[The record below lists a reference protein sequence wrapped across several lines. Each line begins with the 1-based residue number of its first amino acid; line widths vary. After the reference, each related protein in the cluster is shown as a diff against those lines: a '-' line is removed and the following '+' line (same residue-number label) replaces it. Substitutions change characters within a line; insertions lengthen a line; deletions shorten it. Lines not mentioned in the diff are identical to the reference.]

1 MIDYRARF
9 RTTVLIAACGLAAF
23 AVVPHIA
30 NSGLMFLAGLVA
42 INIVFGLSWNLLF
55 SGAGLL
61 SFGHAM
67 FFAGG
72 AYTMALVSRHLP
84 EMPFLLGLM
93 LGAACGGMI
102 ALVFGFIALRRASG
116 VYFAVLTLAFSELI
130 HILITKTTFLG
141 RNDGLVGIPRPVIDF
156 GVGALDL
163 SSATAYYYFIIIVMT
178 LVAVLLWC
186 FQNAPAGRLLQA
198 IRQDA
203 TRTAFLGTPIQGWQL
218 AAFVLSGTVAAFCG
232 AVMAP
237 FTQIA
242 SPEIAYWT
250 VSTQPIL
257 FTLLGGAG
265 HFWGPAVGAILFG
278 AIDYGT
284 RTMHGLSD
292 LTVGVLLLAVVLM
305 IPGGLL
311 GLLKRRRDKA
321 RRATRGADVASGT
334 ATGTTGSE
342 ASQ

>member
-1 MIDYRARF
+1 MIDYRAKL
-9 RTTVLIAACGLAAF
+9 RTNLVIAACGLAAF
-23 AVVPHIA
+23 AVVPFVA

-67 FFAGG
+67 FFGGG
-72 AYTMALVSRHLP
+72 AYTMAVLSLRLP
-84 EMPFLLGLM
+84 ELPFLISLA
-93 LGAACGGMI
+93 LGAACGGLI

-141 RNDGLVGIPRPVIDF
+141 RNDGLVGIRRPSIDL
-156 GVGALDL
+156 GVVTLDL
-163 SSATAYYYFIIIVMT
+163 TSTTSYYYFIIIVMT
-178 LVAVLLWC
+178 IVALLLWC
-186 FQNAPAGRLLQA
+186 FQNSPAGRLIQA

-203 TRTAFLGTPIQGWQL
+203 TRTAFLGTRIQGWQL
-218 AAFVLSGTVAAFCG
+218 MAFVLSGTVAAFCG
-232 AVMAP
+232 AVMVP

-278 AIDYGT
+278 VIDYGT
-284 RTMHGLSD
+284 RTMHGMSEI
-292 LTVGVLLLAVVLM
+292 TVGLLLLGVVLM

-311 GLLKRRRDKA
+311 GLLKRRRNKV
-321 RRATRGADVASGT
+321 RAAPADPDEVR
-334 ATGTTGSE
+334 TTPE
-342 ASQ
+342 TEQ

>member
-9 RTTVLIAACGLAAF
+9 RTTLAIAACGLAAF
-23 AVVPHIA
+23 AVVPHVA

-42 INIVFGLSWNLLF
+42 INIVFGLSWNFLF

-72 AYTMALVSRHLP
+72 AYSMALITRHIP
-84 EMPFLLGLM
+84 EMPFLLGLA
-93 LGAACGGMI
+93 LGAACGGLI
-102 ALVFGFIALRRASG
+102 ALIFGVVALRRASG

-130 HILITKTTFLG
+130 HIMITKTTFLG
-141 RNDGLVGIPRPVIDF
+141 RNDGLVGIPRPVIELGF
-156 GVGALDL
+156 ATLDL
-163 SSATAYYYFIIIVMT
+163 TRATAYYYFIIVVMT
-178 LVAVLLWC
+178 VVAVMLWC

-198 IRQDA
+198 IRQDPM
-203 TRTAFLGTPIQGWQL
+203 RTAFLGTPIQGWQL
-218 AAFVLSGTVAAFCG
+218 TAFVISGTVAAFCG
-232 AVMAP
+232 AVMVP

-284 RTMHGLSD
+284 RTMHGLSEI
-292 LTVGVLLLAVVLM
+292 TVGVLLLAVVLI

-311 GLLKRRRDKA
+311 GLLNRRRKTAQKSKA
-321 RRATRGADVASGT
+321 KGAQTSARQTSAT
-334 ATGTTGSE
+334 E
-342 ASQ
+342 AGQ

>member
-9 RTTVLIAACGLAAF
+9 RSNLLIASCGLAVF
-23 AVVPHIA
+23 AVVPLVA

-42 INIVFGLSWNLLF
+42 INVVFGLSWNLLF

-67 FFAGG
+67 FFGGG
-72 AYTMALVSRHLP
+72 AYAMALVSLRLP
-84 EMPFLLGLM
+84 ELPFLVGLA
-93 LGAACGGMI
+93 LGAGCGALI
-102 ALVFGFIALRRASG
+102 ALIFGFIALRRASG
-116 VYFAVLTLAFSELI
+116 VYFAVLTLAFSELV

-141 RNDGLVGIPRPVIDF
+141 RNDGLVGVPRPEIDLGLF
-156 GVGALDL
+156 RLDL
-163 SSATAYYYFIIIVMT
+163 TSATAYYYFII
-178 LVAVLLWC
+178 VAMAAAAFALWC
-186 FQNAPAGRLLQA
+186 FQNSPAGRLIKA
-198 IRQDA
+198 IKQDSV
-203 TRTAFLGTPIQGWQL
+203 RTAFLGTSVFAWQL
-218 AAFVLSGTVAAFCG
+218 TAFVLSGAIAAFCG
-232 AVMAP
+232 AVMVP

-265 HFWGPAVGAILFG
+265 NFWGPAVGAVLFG

-284 RTMHGLSD
+284 RAMHGLSEI
-292 LTVGVLLLAVVLM
+292 TVGTLLLVVVLV

-311 GLLKRRRDKA
+311 GFVRHRRKKTRRKVKA
-321 RRATRGADVASGT
+321 STAGDTGARP
-334 ATGTTGSE
+334 
-342 ASQ
+342 

>member
-9 RTTVLIAACGLAAF
+9 RTNLMIAGCGLAAF
-23 AVVPHIA
+23 AVVPFVA

-67 FFAGG
+67 FFGGG
-72 AYTMALVSRHLP
+72 AYAMAVVSLRMP
-84 EMPFLLGLM
+84 EVPFVIGLA
-93 LGAACGGMI
+93 LGAACGGLI
-102 ALVFGFIALRRASG
+102 ALLFGIIALRRASG
-116 VYFAVLTLAFSELI
+116 VYFAVLTLAFSELV

-141 RNDGLVGIPRPVIDF
+141 RNDGLVGIRRPVIDL
-156 GVGALDL
+156 GVFSIDL
-163 SSATAYYYFIIIVMT
+163 TSATSYYYFIIVVMA
-178 LVAVLLWC
+178 LVATMLWC
-186 FQNAPAGRLLQA
+186 FQNSPAGRLIQA
-198 IRQDA
+198 IRQDM
-203 TRTAFLGTPIQGWQL
+203 TRTAFLGVHVQVWQL
-218 AAFVLSGTVAAFCG
+218 TAFVLSGTIAAFCG
-232 AVMAP
+232 AVMVP

-265 HFWGPAVGAILFG
+265 YFWGPAVGAILFG
-278 AIDYGT
+278 AIDFGT
-284 RTMHGLSD
+284 RTMHGLSEI
-292 LTVGVLLLAVVLM
+292 TVGILLLAVVLM

-311 GLLKRRRDKA
+311 GLLKRRRKKA
-321 RRATRGADVASGT
+321 RRMAEGSSPAQHEQSGK
-334 ATGTTGSE
+334 SE
-342 ASQ
+342 AGQ

>member
-9 RTTVLIAACGLAAF
+9 RTTLTIAACGLAAF
-23 AVVPHIA
+23 AVVPFVA

-42 INIVFGLSWNLLF
+42 INIVFGLSWNFLF

-72 AYTMALVSRHLP
+72 AYAMALITRHIP
-84 EMPFLLGLM
+84 EMPFLLGLA
-93 LGAACGGMI
+93 LGAGCGGLI
-102 ALVFGFIALRRASG
+102 ALIFGVVALRRASG

-130 HILITKTTFLG
+130 HIMITKTTFLG
-141 RNDGLVGIPRPVIDF
+141 RNDGLVGIPRPVIDL
-156 GVGALDL
+156 GIGTLNL
-163 SSATAYYYFIIIVMT
+163 TSATAYYYFIIVVMA
-178 LVAVLLWC
+178 LVAMMLWC

-198 IRQDA
+198 IRQDPM
-203 TRTAFLGTPIQGWQL
+203 RTAFLGTPIQGWQL
-218 AAFVLSGTVAAFCG
+218 TAFVISGTVAAFCG
-232 AVMAP
+232 AVMVP

-284 RTMHGLSD
+284 RTMHGLSEI
-292 LTVGVLLLAVVLM
+292 TVGVLLLAVVLI

-311 GLLKRRRDKA
+311 GLFKRRRDKA
-321 RRATRGADVASGT
+321 RQARQARQGKALQGKASVT
-334 ATGTTGSE
+334 E
-342 ASQ
+342 AGQ